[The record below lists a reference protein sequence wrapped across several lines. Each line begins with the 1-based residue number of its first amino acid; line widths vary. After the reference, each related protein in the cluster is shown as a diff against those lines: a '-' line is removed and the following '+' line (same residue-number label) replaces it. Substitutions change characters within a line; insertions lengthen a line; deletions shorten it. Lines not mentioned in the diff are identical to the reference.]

1 MTEMSIEFTEFLH
14 YIKIDHWEKD
24 SWDNTFM
31 IDCNGGRWHMDWRG
45 KNLYS
50 FQKVNINRIVKVRK
64 QKEKVIRFITF
75 MTDDPNQGYNVVGK
89 TMTYQ
94 DAAKEFLQDHK
105 MKLAKD
111 SYNTILELLLLN

>member
-1 MTEMSIEFTEFLH
+1 MTEMSIEFTEFVH
-14 YIKIDHWEKD
+14 YINIDHWEKD
-24 SWDNTFM
+24 SWGNTFM

-45 KNLYS
+45 KNIYS
-50 FQKVNINRIVKVRK
+50 FQRVNINKIVKVRK

-94 DAAKEFLQDHK
+94 DAAKEILQDRRV
-105 MKLAKD
+105 KLAKD
-111 SYNTILELLLLN
+111 SYLTILELLLL